1 VNSSSRHRRPHKI
14 RRSGRHAAPSQI
26 QNVAD
31 KATKATPAMA
41 LAGVLVAAPHANAA
55 AGAAVKTTT
64 AVIQVHDDAVQSGAR
79 TAGANTAQARTD
91 AVVVRAQ
98 ASTQATRRYT
108 VQRGDTLSSIAQRFY
123 GSTGD
128 WNRLF
133 AANRSVLR
141 NPNMIFPGQVLAIPG
156 HLPVASTSP
165 ASHGGSTQVTTASML
180 SGTLS
185 CGGLEEL
192 WEQAGG
198 SSGEAVTAAS
208 IAMAES
214 SGQQFATGGVGE
226 RGYWQINPNHG
237 SLSTYDPLGN
247 AKAAVIISDDGQNWS
262 PWTTFT
268 SGAFRGRC

>member
-1 VNSSSRHRRPHKI
+1 
-14 RRSGRHAAPSQI
+14 
-26 QNVAD
+26 
-31 KATKATPAMA
+31 M
-41 LAGVLVAAPHANAA
+41 
-55 AGAAVKTTT
+55 
-64 AVIQVHDDAVQSGAR
+64 IQVHDNAVQSGTGTGA
-79 TAGANTAQARTD
+79 AGADAGQARAD

-98 ASTQATRRYT
+98 ASAQATHRYT

-123 GSTGD
+123 GSPGD
-128 WNRLF
+128 WSRLY

-141 NPNMIFPGQVLAIPG
+141 NPDMIFPGQLLAIPG

-165 ASHGGSTQVTTASML
+165 PGHGGSARVTTASML

-214 SGQQFATGGVGE
+214 SGQQFATGSVGE

-247 AKAAVIISDDGQNWS
+247 AKAAVIISGNGQNWS

>member
-1 VNSSSRHRRPHKI
+1 MNSSSRHRRPHKI
-14 RRSGRHAAPSQI
+14 RRSGRHAAPSQL

-41 LAGVLVAAPHANAA
+41 LAGVLVAAPHAHAA
-55 AGAAVKTTT
+55 AGAAVTTTT
-64 AVIQVHDDAVQSGAR
+64 AVIQVHDDAVQSGTG
-79 TAGANTAQARTD
+79 TAGADPARARTD

-98 ASTQATRRYT
+98 ASAQATRRYT

-123 GSTGD
+123 GRAGD
-128 WNRLF
+128 WSRLY

-198 SSGEAVTAAS
+198 SSSEAVTAAS

-214 SGQQFATGGVGE
+214 SGRQFATGGVGE

-247 AKAAVIISDDGQNWS
+247 AKAAVIISGNGQNWS

>member
-1 VNSSSRHRRPHKI
+1 MNSSPRHRRPHKV
-14 RRSGRHAAPSQI
+14 RRNGRHAAPSQI
-26 QNVAD
+26 QNVAG

-41 LAGVLVAAPHANAA
+41 LAGVLVAAPHA
-55 AGAAVKTTT
+55 GAAVKTTT
-64 AVIQVHDDAVQSGAR
+64 AGAS
-79 TAGANTAQARTD
+79 TAGASTVQARTD

-98 ASTQATRRYT
+98 ASGQATRRYT

-123 GSTGD
+123 GSSGD
-128 WNRLF
+128 WNRLY

-141 NPNMIFPGQVLAIPG
+141 NPDMIFPGQVLAVPG
-156 HLPVASTSP
+156 QLPVAS
-165 ASHGGSTQVTTASML
+165 ASLPGPGGSAQVTTASML

-198 SSGEAVTAAS
+198 SSGEAVMAAS

-247 AKAAVIISDDGQNWS
+247 AKAAVILSDNGQNWS

>member
-1 VNSSSRHRRPHKI
+1 VHSSSRHRRPHKL

-31 KATKATPAMA
+31 KAAKATPAMA
-41 LAGVLVAAPHANAA
+41 LAGVLVAAPHATAA
-55 AGAAVKTTT
+55 AGASVKTAT
-64 AVIQVHDDAVQSGAR
+64 AVLQVHDD
-79 TAGANTAQARTD
+79 TD
-91 AVVVRAQ
+91 AVAVRA
-98 ASTQATRRYT
+98 QATRRYT

-123 GSTGD
+123 GSAGD
-128 WNRLF
+128 WNRLY

-141 NPNMIFPGQVLAIPG
+141 NPDMIFPGQVLAIPG

-198 SSGEAVTAAS
+198 SSGAAVTAAS

-214 SGQQFATGGVGE
+214 SGRQFATGGVGE

-247 AKAAVIISDDGQNWS
+247 AKAAVIISDNGQNWS

>member
-1 VNSSSRHRRPHKI
+1 VNSTSRHRRPHKI
-14 RRSGRHAAPSQI
+14 RRSGRHAAPSQL

-41 LAGVLVAAPHANAA
+41 LAGVLVAAPHAHAA
-55 AGAAVKTTT
+55 TGATVRTTT
-64 AVIQVHDDAVQSGAR
+64 AVMQVHDDAVQ
-79 TAGANTAQARTD
+79 AGAPAAGADPVQARTD

-98 ASTQATRRYT
+98 ASRRYT

-123 GSTGD
+123 GSAGD
-128 WNRLF
+128 WNRLY
-133 AANRSVLR
+133 AANRSVLH
-141 NPNMIFPGQVLAIPG
+141 NPDMIFPGQVLAIPG

-165 ASHGGSTQVTTASML
+165 AGHGGSTQVTTASML

-198 SSGEAVTAAS
+198 SSGEAVMAAS

-247 AKAAVIISDDGQNWS
+247 AKAAVILSDDGQNWS

>member
-1 VNSSSRHRRPHKI
+1 MNSSSRHRRPHKI

-55 AGAAVKTTT
+55 AGAAVTTTT
-64 AVIQVHDDAVQSGAR
+64 AVIQVHDDAVQSGTG
-79 TAGANTAQARTD
+79 TAGADTARARTD
-91 AVVVRAQ
+91 ALVVRAQ
-98 ASTQATRRYT
+98 ASAQATRRYT

-123 GSTGD
+123 GSAGD
-128 WNRLF
+128 WSRLY

-214 SGQQFATGGVGE
+214 SGRQFATGGVGE

-247 AKAAVIISDDGQNWS
+247 AKAAVIISGNGQNWS

>member
-1 VNSSSRHRRPHKI
+1 
-14 RRSGRHAAPSQI
+14 
-26 QNVAD
+26 
-31 KATKATPAMA
+31 MA
-41 LAGVLVAAPHANAA
+41 LAGVLVAAPHAHA
-55 AGAAVKTTT
+55 AGAGPV
-64 AVIQVHDDAVQSGAR
+64 
-79 TAGANTAQARTD
+79 QARTD

-98 ASTQATRRYT
+98 VSAQATRRYT
-108 VQRGDTLSSIAQRFY
+108 VQRGDTLSSVAQRFY
-123 GSTGD
+123 GSAAD
-128 WNRLF
+128 WNRLY
-133 AANRSVLR
+133 AANRSVLH
-141 NPNMIFPGQVLAIPG
+141 NPDMIFPGQVLDIPG
-156 HLPVASTSP
+156 HLPVASSP
-165 ASHGGSTQVTTASML
+165 AGHGGSTQVTTASML

-198 SSGEAVTAAS
+198 SSGEAVMAAS

-247 AKAAVIISDDGQNWS
+247 AKAAVILSDDGQNWS

>member
-1 VNSSSRHRRPHKI
+1 M
-14 RRSGRHAAPSQI
+14 

-64 AVIQVHDDAVQSGAR
+64 TVVQVHTDAAR
-79 TAGANTAQARTD
+79 TAQVGTRAVQARTD

-98 ASTQATRRYT
+98 ASAQATRRYT

-123 GSTGD
+123 GSSGD
-128 WNRLF
+128 WNRLY
-133 AANRSVLR
+133 AANRSVLH

-165 ASHGGSTQVTTASML
+165 AGHGGSTQVTTASML

-247 AKAAVIISDDGQNWS
+247 AKAAVIISDNGQNWS

>member
-98 ASTQATRRYT
+98 ASTQAARRYT